1 MGSEAI
7 TQEGQHQQDQNLIWN
22 NILQRLKQEIPTPY
36 FDSVISSLWP
46 KSLDDGTFTIGVP
59 SPFTKELIVSRYV
72 HRIERVV
79 SDTLGRKV
87 DVVLSVSEQKKPNI
101 KPPAKDAVEER
112 PSSNPVTAAPQ
123 KKFTFENFVVG
134 DSNKF
139 AYSAALMVAEFP
151 GHNYNPLFIY
161 GATGLGKTHL
171 LYAIQDYAEKMT
183 PNIKVKYIQTSK
195 FIDEFIATL
204 TMKRDKAMFDQ
215 KYINNKIVLFD
226 DVHALSSTDA
236 IQSKF
241 FDIFNLLYSS
251 NSHIV
256 LSSDRPPSEI
266 PQLSDRI
273 RSRFEGG
280 LMIDIKPPDIETRL
294 AILRMKVRN
303 EDIEFPD
310 DALVYIASKV
320 KDNIRTLEGLFNR
333 VLAYARLY
341 GTKVDL
347 HMVQNVLKD
356 QISESSDRRKTP
368 TVELIQSLVSN
379 YYQIPKADLVGK
391 SRSRP
396 LVHARQVAMYLCRE
410 STDETLISIG
420 GQFGGRDHTTVL
432 HSCRKI
438 ESLIKNKREIF
449 EEVTGLTNMI
459 TKAT

>member
-1 MGSEAI
+1 MGSDAI
-7 TQEGQHQQDQNLIWN
+7 TREGQYQQDQNLVWN
-22 NILQRLKQEIPTPY
+22 EILHRLKEEIPTSY

-46 KSLDDGTFTIGVP
+46 QSLDNGTYTICVP
-59 SPFTKELIVSRYV
+59 SSFTKEVIVSRYL
-72 HRIERVV
+72 HRIEKVV
-79 SDTLGRKV
+79 CDALGKKV
-87 DVVLSVSEQKKPNI
+87 EIVLSISDQVTSKSPALKDNTEESPRAHPVS
-101 KPPAKDAVEER
+101 
-112 PSSNPVTAAPQ
+112 AAPL

-204 TMKRDKAMFDQ
+204 TLKRDKAMFDQ

-347 HMVQNVLKD
+347 HMVQEVLKD
-356 QISESSDRRKTP
+356 QISESSDRRRTP

-438 ESLIKNKREIF
+438 ESLIRNKREIF